1 MKKLMAV
8 WQLVRLEHGVMIF
21 IAILIGSIIAQK
33 ALNIAGF
40 PPVDKLVLTFFTA
53 SLNFL

>member
-1 MKKLMAV
+1 MKKLKAV

-33 ALNIAGF
+33 TLGITGF
-40 PPVDKLVLTFFTA
+40 PPVDKLFNFFY
-53 SLNFL
+53 SFISRG